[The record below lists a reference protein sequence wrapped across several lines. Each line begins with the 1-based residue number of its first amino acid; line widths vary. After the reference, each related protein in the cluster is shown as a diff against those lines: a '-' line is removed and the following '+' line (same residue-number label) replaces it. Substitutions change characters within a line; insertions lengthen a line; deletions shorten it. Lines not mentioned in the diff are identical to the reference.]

1 MKKLLILALSFLFVF
16 TFIVTA
22 DEYPVYKA
30 PSGSASEEKFYIEPE
45 LVRGLDLGLDGNG
58 LGGISIKKKYVRG
71 HLRIVPLAPKHT
83 GLTTVSQPILLW
95 YINQG
100 WPEKITFSLDEQN
113 SKQIKPIKFEFTG
126 PSRAGIYQIN
136 LSHRKITLEPGKK
149 YEWFL
154 TVEYRGYTASVSAK
168 IEYKKPSQAF
178 ISELERTQIQKMMFR
193 YASASYW
200 YDAVYEAQKRVSNN
214 PSDKISIAQRD
225 SLLSQIG
232 IKLK

>member
-1 MKKLLILALSFLFVF
+1 M
-16 TFIVTA
+16 
-22 DEYPVYKA
+22 
-30 PSGSASEEKFYIEPE
+30 
-45 LVRGLDLGLDGNG
+45 
-58 LGGISIKKKYVRG
+58 
-71 HLRIVPLAPKHT
+71 PLAPKHT

-168 IEYKKPSQAF
+168 IEYKRPDQAL
-178 ISELERTQIQKMMFR
+178 ISELGKTQVQRLMFR
-193 YASASYW
+193 YASDSYW
-200 YDAVYEAQKRVSNN
+200 YDAVYEAQKQVSNN

-232 IKLK
+232 LKLMLKP